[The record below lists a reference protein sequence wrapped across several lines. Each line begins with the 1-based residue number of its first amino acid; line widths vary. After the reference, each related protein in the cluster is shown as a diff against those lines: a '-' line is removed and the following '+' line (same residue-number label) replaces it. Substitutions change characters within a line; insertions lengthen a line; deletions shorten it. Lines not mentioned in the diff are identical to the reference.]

1 MYGRGGGDM
10 MCGRVSV
17 DCGWVGSEVGVR
29 WMLSKRLERM
39 GRGAVGSEGLPPVA
53 QSVRALV
60 L

>member
-1 MYGRGGGDM
+1 